1 MSRGDYASCVKESR
15 PYYKYGTRYGFP
27 PLKGSKEWEKA
38 KRERRKKY
46 QKVKLSIPALGF
58 EHIFSSIK
66 ECAETFNIAESRI
79 YTYARQGYAAKGILE
94 FKIEDKNI

>member
-1 MSRGDYASCVKESR
+1 MIKGENESCTKKER

-27 PLKGSKEWEKA
+27 PLKGSKEWK
-38 KRERRKKY
+38 KQRRERCKKY
-46 QKVKLSIPALGF
+46 KKVKVSIPALGF

-66 ECAETFNIAESRI
+66 ECSETFDIAESRI

-94 FKIEDKNI
+94 IKIED

>member
-1 MSRGDYASCVKESR
+1 MRKGDNESCKKDER

-27 PLKGSKEWEKA
+27 PLKGSKEWLKEKSE
-38 KRERRKKY
+38 KRKRY
-46 QKVKLSIPALGF
+46 QKVKVSIPALGF

-66 ECAETFNIAESRI
+66 ECAEIFDIAESRI

-94 FKIEDKNI
+94 IKLED

>member
-15 PYYKYGTRYGFP
+15 PYYKYGTRFGFP
-27 PLKGSKEWEKA
+27 PLKGSKEWEKQR
-38 KRERRKKY
+38 RERRKKY
-46 QKVKLSIPALGF
+46 QKVKVSIPALGF
-58 EHIFSSIK
+58 EHIFSSLK

-94 FKIEDKNI
+94 FKIED

>member
-1 MSRGDYASCVKESR
+1 MIKGDNELCKKDER

-27 PLKGSKEWEKA
+27 PLKGSKEWLKE
-38 KRERRKKY
+38 KREKRKRY
-46 QKVKLSIPALGF
+46 QKVKVSIPALGF

-66 ECAETFNIAESRI
+66 ECAEIFDIAESRI

-94 FKIEDKNI
+94 IKIED

>member
-1 MSRGDYASCVKESR
+1 MSREDNESCKKDER
-15 PYYKYGTRYGFP
+15 PYYKYGTRFGFP

-38 KRERRKKY
+38 RRERRKKY
-46 QKVKLSIPALGF
+46 KKVKVSIPALGF
-58 EHIFSSIK
+58 EHIFSSIT

-94 FKIEDKNI
+94 FKIED